1 MLRNLHFFDGI
12 DTAELEA
19 FSRAVANVESGDV
32 ITLDFCNGGGSVF
45 HGIAICDMMTNAR
58 AKGAKFI
65 SNIWGYAASAACL
78 VALSADEVYMSPN
91 AALMYHSA
99 WCPFDSDDPAIPLA
113 NSIQQTILS
122 KRIARISSK
131 DFNGED
137 HWVTASQ
144 ALELGIIDNII
155 GNASSVEDSQDIRVA
170 ARFIWRTE
178 MSKEPIK
185 AEDVRKEEEA
195 KAECSEKEEAKA
207 ECPVE
212 EEKKNA
218 PEAESG
224 CGEENKDAP
233 KAEDLD
239 ILEMIAKRLE
249 DIEKRLSVLEGA
261 GNKADEANPEPAPSA
276 SARRKALMQK
286 LSAVCAPMPSVT
298 VKPVAVAETP
308 DEEAKRF
315 KATYKNFDALMAD
328 FIKRK

>member
-1 MLRNLHFFDGI
+1 MTTPVMEIGMLRNLHFFDGI

-19 FSRAVANVESGDV
+19 FSRAVAGAESGDV

-45 HGIAICDMMTNAR
+45 HGIAICDMMNDAR

-99 WCPFDSDDPAIPLA
+99 WCVGECDDPAIPLA

-131 DFNGED
+131 DFEGDD

-155 GNASSVEDSQDIRVA
+155 GNSTSVEDLQDIRVA
-170 ARFIWRTE
+170 AQFIYGGRKMAE
-178 MSKEPIK
+178 ILK
-185 AEDVRKEEEA
+185 AEAAQEMEE
-195 KAECSEKEEAKA
+195 K
-207 ECPVE
+207 E
-212 EEKKNA
+212 EEKKDA

-224 CGEENKDAP
+224 CDENKEEP
-233 KAEDLD
+233 KAEDGD
-239 ILEMIAKRLE
+239 IDLLEAIVQRLE
-249 DIEKRLSVLEGA
+249 GIERRLAVLEGE
-261 GNKADEANPEPAPSA
+261 GKKADDEGEPAPSA

-286 LSAVCAPMPSVT
+286 LNAVCAPMPSVA

>member
-1 MLRNLHFFDGI
+1 VDG
-12 DTAELEA
+12 
-19 FSRAVANVESGDV
+19 G
-32 ITLDFCNGGGSVF
+32 
-45 HGIAICDMMTNAR
+45 
-58 AKGAKFI
+58 
-65 SNIWGYAASAACL
+65 
-78 VALSADEVYMSPN
+78 
-91 AALMYHSA
+91 
-99 WCPFDSDDPAIPLA
+99 DDPAVPLA

-155 GNASSVEDSQDIRVA
+155 GNSTSVEDLQDIRVA
-170 ARFIWRTE
+170 AQFIYGGRKMAE
-178 MSKEPIK
+178 ILK
-185 AEDVRKEEEA
+185 AEAAQEMV
-195 KAECSEKEEAKA
+195 EK
-207 ECPVE
+207 E
-212 EEKKNA
+212 EEKKDA

-224 CGEENKDAP
+224 CDENKEEP
-233 KAEDLD
+233 KAEDGDID
-239 ILEMIAKRLE
+239 ILEAIVQRLE
-249 DIEKRLSVLEGA
+249 GIERRLAVLEGE
-261 GNKADEANPEPAPSA
+261 GKKADDEGEPAPSA

-286 LSAVCAPMPSVT
+286 LSAVCAPMPSVA